1 MNKIIISSRASK
13 LAVWQTNYIA
23 DLLRK
28 KLKNIELEVL
38 KLNTLGDI
46 RLDTELSK
54 IGGKGLFLK
63 ELEESLIKKQSDIS
77 VHSLKDVP
85 VVLADG
91 FKIIANS
98 VRDDPR
104 DVLISNKIIN
114 SNNKL
119 RIGTSSLRRQYQL
132 AKLYPTA
139 KFIPI
144 RGNIHTR
151 IAKLN
156 NGEFDAIVLAY
167 AAIKRMSLE
176 TLVTRIFELEEC
188 VPSPGQ
194 GIISVEAFK
203 PSSSFEKEISIIN
216 DKDSTL
222 CSQLERNI
230 GRLVSADCTMPIGCN
245 VSTNNAEQKIQILF
259 YIADV
264 TGTKD
269 ISIKKDYKI
278 DASSQKIL
286 MDFKDIL
293 EKNQIHKIIN
303 TFK

>member
-1 MNKIIISSRASK
+1 M
-13 LAVWQTNYIA
+13 
-23 DLLRK
+23 
-28 KLKNIELEVL
+28 
-38 KLNTLGDI
+38 
-46 RLDTELSK
+46 
-54 IGGKGLFLK
+54 K

-104 DVLISNKIIN
+104 DVLISNKIVN
-114 SNNKL
+114 SNEKL

-132 AKLYPTA
+132 AKFYPNA

-156 NGEFDAIVLAY
+156 SGEFDAIVLAY

-176 TLVTRIFELEEC
+176 KLVTRIFELEEC

-194 GIISVEAFK
+194 GIIS
-203 PSSSFEKEISIIN
+203 
-216 DKDSTL
+216 
-222 CSQLERNI
+222 
-230 GRLVSADCTMPIGCN
+230 G
-245 VSTNNAEQKIQILF
+245 
-259 YIADV
+259 
-264 TGTKD
+264 
-269 ISIKKDYKI
+269 
-278 DASSQKIL
+278 
-286 MDFKDIL
+286 
-293 EKNQIHKIIN
+293 
-303 TFK
+303 

>member
-23 DLLRK
+23 DLLRE

-85 VVLADG
+85 VILADG

-114 SNNKL
+114 SNTKL

-132 AKLYPTA
+132 A
-139 KFIPI
+139 
-144 RGNIHTR
+144 
-151 IAKLN
+151 
-156 NGEFDAIVLAY
+156 
-167 AAIKRMSLE
+167 
-176 TLVTRIFELEEC
+176 
-188 VPSPGQ
+188 
-194 GIISVEAFK
+194 
-203 PSSSFEKEISIIN
+203 
-216 DKDSTL
+216 
-222 CSQLERNI
+222 
-230 GRLVSADCTMPIGCN
+230 
-245 VSTNNAEQKIQILF
+245 
-259 YIADV
+259 
-264 TGTKD
+264 
-269 ISIKKDYKI
+269 
-278 DASSQKIL
+278 
-286 MDFKDIL
+286 
-293 EKNQIHKIIN
+293 
-303 TFK
+303 